1 MLLSGKDFSIAFTVA
16 FVITVAITPMM
27 RMLALRI
34 GITDKPN
41 QSHKTHVLPVP
52 YLGGLAIVLGTVTV
66 TYGSALLTNSS
77 RQTLLLAS
85 TILIPALLM
94 AIIGLI
100 DDIRQLQPWP
110 RFLIQNLIA
119 LVAVSILVSTNT
131 IGSPSRILI
140 LDFIITLVWLVG
152 ITNSINFFDNIDGGA
167 SGTVAISALALT
179 LIAISNGQSLIA
191 AMSAVLA
198 GAVIGFL
205 LWNKPPARIYMG
217 DAGALF
223 LGILTA
229 SLSIR
234 LDTKSEMGKLG
245 LLIPVLL
252 LAVPILDTSVAVVK
266 RLWRKVSPF
275 QGGKDHLSHRL
286 VRLGID
292 RRVTVL
298 ILWLL
303 TFFFASAAV
312 LAHLFFEL
320 VGIEILLICVIAWF
334 ALFIFFLLQEDN

>member
-1 MLLSGKDFSIAFTVA
+1 MLLSSRDFSIAFTVA
-16 FVITVAITPMM
+16 FVFSVALTPSM

-41 QSHKTHVLPVP
+41 QSHKTHALPVP
-52 YLGGLAIVLGTVTV
+52 YLGGLAIVLSTITV
-66 TYGSALLTNSS
+66 TYGSALLADSP
-77 RQTLLLAS
+77 RQNFLLAS
-85 TILIPALLM
+85 SILIPALLM

-100 DDIRQLQPWP
+100 DDVKQLKPWP

-119 LVAVSILVSTNT
+119 LVAVSILISTRT
-131 IGSPSRILI
+131 IGSPSGILI
-140 LDFIITLVWLVG
+140 LDLVITLVWLVG

-191 AMSAVLA
+191 AMSSVLA

-223 LGILTA
+223 LGILMA

-234 LDTKSEMGKLG
+234 LDTKSEMGKFG
-245 LLIPVLL
+245 FLIPVFL

-266 RLWRKVSPF
+266 RLRRKVSPF
-275 QGGKDHLSHRL
+275 QGGRDHLSHRL

-303 TFFFASAAV
+303 TLFFASAAV
-312 LAHLFFEL
+312 LAHLYYEL
-320 VGIEILLICVIAWF
+320 AGVEILCICVIAWF
-334 ALFIFFLLQEDN
+334 ALFIFFLRQADN